1 MAKKVMNETDAY
13 RNLLLSMLT
22 HNGYYETLR
31 KWLDK
36 KNISLE
42 KASSMFNAIWDDIPD
57 GMSAYYYLDSVEDLL
72 VCLKNRG
79 YTWKKLCEMF
89 NDAYDFRDYLYDHE
103 MWKEAY

>member
-22 HNGYYETLR
+22 HNGYYETIR

-42 KASSMFNAIWDDIPD
+42 KASSIGHDLEL
-57 GMSAYYYLDSVEDLL
+57 YLL
-72 VCLKNRG
+72 N
-79 YTWKKLCEMF
+79 Y
-89 NDAYDFRDYLYDHE
+89 
-103 MWKEAY
+103 